1 MSYWSY
7 RLYILTYHHCRQY
20 TVCRVERE
28 VDRIVSRDCCTC
40 DSTSTFDLFV
50 AVEQTVTFC
59 YVVDVDT
66 DALVNNRIRQP
77 HTCCFRHQLVLPV
90 RSILSIILL
99 RSRFR
104 CLTRSISRPHTGN
117 TRVTPYWRLTGDGVQ
132 VLVIRRECQVCGLCS
147 PVCDIPATVDAYEN
161 KTRHVSRNV
170 IRPYVSVALYRSHTH
185 TGPSHSCRFTTPVMH
200 SNRCAIS
207 LPPGFVHFAIDS
219 RRERTARQQ
228 HHCHH

>member
-1 MSYWSY
+1 MCYWSY

-40 DSTSTFDLFV
+40 DSTSAFDLFV

-66 DALVNNRIRQP
+66 DALVNNRISQP
-77 HTCCFRHQLVLPV
+77 HTCSFCHQLVLPV
-90 RSILSIILL
+90 RSVLSIVLL
-99 RSRFR
+99 RSGSR
-104 CLTRSISRPHTGN
+104 CLTRSISRPLTGYAGI
-117 TRVTPYWRLTGDGVQ
+117 TPYWRLTGDSVQ
-132 VLVIRRECQVCGLCS
+132 VLAIGRDGKISCLCT
-147 PVCDIPATVDAYEN
+147 PVSNVTATVDAYEN

-185 TGPSHSCRFTTPVMH
+185 TGPGRSCRFTTPVMH

-219 RRERTARQQ
+219 RSERTARHQ